1 MREFANLVDMYIR
14 AKFLGHHEAGCF
26 ALGEV
31 LTELGSIA
39 HHVAVRV
46 GQEFRDLR
54 RELLGEVH
62 INLVVDDVCKTERLV
77 LF

>member
-1 MREFANLVDMYIR
+1 M
-14 AKFLGHHEAGCF
+14 
-26 ALGEV
+26 
-31 LTELGSIA
+31 TELGGVA

-46 GQEFRDLR
+46 GQQLRDLR

-62 INLVVDDVCKTERLV
+62 IDLVVDDVCKMERLV